1 MATVTYEVVGRTLIM
16 SHGLTLSVG
25 ERVGLDSSNPEHA
38 SIIKRGWV
46 RKYPASFSIDDPKTS
61 ALTTPPNKQVRRKQT
76 RRKRKS

>member
-16 SHGLTLSVG
+16 SHGLTLLVG
-25 ERVGLDSSNPEHA
+25 ERVGLESRNPEHA

-46 RKYPASFSIDDPKTS
+46 RERPASFSVSDPKTS